1 MARVTLPEIVDAV
14 ADKLRLATVIMPGE
28 LVARAFTVQSY
39 DELTEAIQD
48 IPAIQVF
55 LDGITVDSNT
65 TTDRHTMRV
74 GTQKSTLSLVVRTFA
89 RQRSNVNDDMAAVL
103 ACWDAVEATLEQVSL
118 DCQPFFGLEAIR
130 SFHWTAAPM
139 LYDYGRVLYV
149 GIEHT
154 LTLEVF

>member
-1 MARVTLPEIVDAV
+1 MARVTLPEILNAV
-14 ADKLRLATVIMPGE
+14 TDIFRTTTVLMPGE
-28 LVARAFTVQSY
+28 TVARLFDVQAY

-48 IPAIQVF
+48 IPAIQIF

-139 LYDYGRVLYV
+139 LYDYARVLYV